1 MKRFLSLLLALAMV
15 CSLLPVAAIAE
26 EIQPRKL
33 TQEYSVYYFETFE
46 DLKELSTMT
55 IDQQSWAIYRG
66 EGDLVI
72 AEDLTLS
79 SNLELW
85 CDSVTVRIPAGVCLQ
100 VGGMSCLNL
109 IVEGDLVT
117 GVTVDGSLELT
128 GSLALASGIR
138 VDAAQVTQDEIDRIS
153 IHSSV
158 DSACITLNTKNVD
171 ELCQALAWAKG
182 AEGTGM
188 DYRVYYDEYG
198 SEFSRSVEIPAN
210 CKVIV
215 SEAIIPAGVTVS
227 GAGSLNNSD
236 FVHVYGTLEIAEAF
250 VFDFGG
256 GVLIQEPGGRIDIP
270 YIEIDVYEPLEA
282 EKLEMTRIPEILV
295 NMDLSGYEV
304 YDNNGVW
311 ELTRKGEQEP
321 EDETLSGTCGENVTW
336 KLEGGLLTVGGQGDM
351 ESWSSAVHQ
360 PWYDYRDAITSV
372 LVEGGVTSVGS
383 YAFYGLDNL
392 TNVVIEEGVEV
403 IGSHSMKYCKN
414 LSHVTLPGSITKFGP
429 SVFYGSELLTSAGP
443 IGSGCTIEF
452 AWTETIPTKAF
463 DSNYSLTSVIL
474 PDTLKVIGDD
484 AFLDCFNLTCVELPD
499 GLVSIGHRAFEETG
513 LTSLV
518 IPASVTEIG
527 SEAFQYCP
535 YMEITFEGPAPR
547 FDSLAFTGLEATVY
561 FPAWET
567 SWGEDVRKDYGGI
580 INWVAY
586 GEGDGEITY
595 ASGTCGENVTWVMD
609 NGLLTISGTGAID
622 DYGPAVIGA
631 PWLDYGGLFS
641 IETAVIEEGVTRI
654 GDFTFY
660 CHRGLKTA
668 TIPASVVSIGD
679 YIFDGAENLETV
691 YFCGDAPAI
700 DDSIFG
706 WQSATVYYPA
716 GNDTWTEEFRASCGD
731 NLTWIPYECGEEE
744 EIPGDMDGDGVLDDR
759 DVAQLLWHTLFP
771 ETFGIAGDADF
782 TGDGL
787 VDDKDVAYLLW
798 HTLFPNAFPL

>member
-1 MKRFLSLLLALAMV
+1 
-15 CSLLPVAAIAE
+15 
-26 EIQPRKL
+26 
-33 TQEYSVYYFETFE
+33 
-46 DLKELSTMT
+46 MT

-66 EGDLVI
+66 ESDLVI
-72 AEDLTLS
+72 TEDITLS
-79 SNLELW
+79 SYLELW
-85 CDSVTVRIPAGVCLQ
+85 CTDSVVRIPAGVCLQ
-100 VGGMSCLNL
+100 SGGLSCTSL
-109 IVEGDLVT
+109 ILEGTMVSS
-117 GVTVDGSLELT
+117 GWMTVHNILDLT
-128 GSLALASGIR
+128 GSLALEGGIN
-138 VDAAQVTQDEIDRIS
+138 VDVCEVTQEEIDRIS
-153 IHSSV
+153 VHNGADSV
-158 DSACITLNTKNVD
+158 LISLTSYSMD
-171 ELCQALAWAKG
+171 ELCQALEWAQD
-182 AEGTGM
+182 AVGTGM
-188 DYRVYYDEYG
+188 DYRIYYETYG
-198 SEFSRSVEIPAN
+198 SSFSRSVEIPAN

-227 GAGSLNNSD
+227 GAGSLSNSD
-236 FVHVYGTLEIAEAF
+236 FVHVYGTLEIAAAY

-256 GVLIQEPGGRIDIP
+256 GVLIQEPGGHIDIP

-282 EKLEMTRIPEILV
+282 DKLEMTRIPQILV

-311 ELTRKGEQEP
+311 ELTRKVENEP
-321 EDETLSGTCGENVTW
+321 EDETLSGTCGENVIW
-336 KLEGGLLTVGGQGDM
+336 KLENGLLTVGGQGDM

-392 TNVVIEEGVEV
+392 TNVVIEEGVEE
-403 IGSHSMKYCKN
+403 IGSHAMKYCKN

-463 DSNYSLTSVIL
+463 DSHFSLTEVIL

-484 AFLDCFNLTCVELPD
+484 AFLDCTSLSYVDLPD
-499 GLVSIGHRAFEETG
+499 GLVSIGHRAFEETA
-513 LTSLV
+513 LTSIV
-518 IPASVTEIG
+518 IPATVTEIG
-527 SEAFQYCP
+527 AEAFQYCP
-535 YMEITFEGPAPR
+535 WMEITFEGPAPR
-547 FDSLAFTGLEATVY
+547 FDSLAFTGLEAIVY
-561 FPAWET
+561 FPAWEN

-586 GEGDGEITY
+586 GKDGGEITY
-595 ASGTCGENVTWVMD
+595 ASGTCGEGVTWVMD

-622 DYGPAVIGA
+622 DYGPVLIGA
-631 PWLDYGGLFS
+631 PWLDYGGLYS

-679 YIFDGAENLETV
+679 YIFDGSVNLETV

-700 DDSIFG
+700 DNSIFG

-716 GNDTWTEEFRASCGD
+716 NNETWTEEFRASCGD
-731 NLTWIPYECGEEE
+731 NLTWIPYDCGEEE
-744 EIPGDMDGDGVLDDR
+744 AIPGDMDGDGVLDDR